1 MHPFPSTDHLEACSS
16 VRPHYHEIMVHYA
29 AGFLD
34 EVKRVIILGGGDNLL
49 LHEVLK
55 YESLELAVILEL
67 DQVVVRSAYQHFGA
81 YPHWNDD
88 RVNYYFGDAAKS
100 LPMLPREYYG
110 TFDLVFID
118 LQTWIIEMLGLV
130 EISSNL
136 LKSGGFI
143 MRNED
148 RGFGT
153 NEGFARHVVDLY
165 TPNIP
170 AWCAQSVT
178 MGSNDVDV
186 FNRPW
191 KPHKNVNNLYFHPEQ
206 EAGRFYDWYSYR
218 KNDDICKGLENN
230 KERGLAQSASS
241 DEDSASGILMIIEAE
256 DIGISLESSS
266 SVSSILGE
274 ALRKVGMTEVSTKQY
289 FSDDGDV
296 GNVADYTLVHVMS
309 EGYVVARIS
318 PRLRYAA
325 VDIMLWGRFD
335 RQEAAKSEILDAFGI
350 DSARKKGTRNLVSFY
365 RIVTGG
371 MMGASS
377 WDEDRQKRGPPPTR
391 RGTNPCSLDQKTPGP
406 RDGAV
411 TSKDVDI
418 AIDESLAFIRD
429 IDAEA
434 VVVVVCGERSTSST
448 CSAKKVVE
456 KDRGLK
462 IATIFTCPSLSDTKY
477 PIDSTQLYACELDT
491 LETLRGVKQ
500 TENKSI
506 GGIVIDQDVPIAMG
520 QILNKIFGN
529 VFERSKLLQTNFAI
543 LAAVPVES
551 PGGDPVSSSS
561 WRRVFMDR
569 FRTKIVVIGP
579 SFGADISFDNSDSSS
594 RLALDIFYAND
605 TENFYQLLDNVVQ
618 RMKMETKLSAEINY
632 VQNGVNPY
640 LAEYEPEEVFTDSQY
655 RNVQATL
662 STDDKNLSKEEV
674 LYGQQT
680 IFQFVVGDDNVK
692 FSCSRLRNVLRQAL
706 TLIRGGGGEGSEQV
720 YDAVYDDLGQGCVVF
735 LGWSHGN
742 AVLLWNGAQ
751 SLDVN
756 LFMQGGETMKARDE
770 FGDLIKKY
778 LNLQIVL
785 RDDQPRGVGTS

>member
-1 MHPFPSTDHLEACSS
+1 
-16 VRPHYHEIMVHYA
+16 
-29 AGFLD
+29 
-34 EVKRVIILGGGDNLL
+34 
-49 LHEVLK
+49 
-55 YESLELAVILEL
+55 
-67 DQVVVRSAYQHFGA
+67 
-81 YPHWNDD
+81 
-88 RVNYYFGDAAKS
+88 
-100 LPMLPREYYG
+100 
-110 TFDLVFID
+110 
-118 LQTWIIEMLGLV
+118 
-130 EISSNL
+130 
-136 LKSGGFI
+136 

-148 RGFGT
+148 GGFGT
-153 NEGFARHVVDLY
+153 NEGFARHTVDLY
-165 TPNIP
+165 IPNIP
-170 AWCAQSVT
+170 AWCAQGIT

-191 KPHKNVNNLYFHPEQ
+191 KPHKNVKNLYFHPEQ
-206 EAGRFYDWYSYR
+206 EADRFYDWYSYR
-218 KNDDICKGLENN
+218 KNDGIC
-230 KERGLAQSASS
+230 RGSESDKDHSPAQSASS
-241 DEDSASGILMIIEAE
+241 EEDSASGILMIIEAE
-256 DIGISLESSS
+256 HIGISLESSS
-266 SVSSILGE
+266 SVSSILSA
-274 ALRKVGMTEVSTKQY
+274 ALREVGMTEVSTKQY

-296 GNVADYTLVHVMS
+296 GNGADYTLVHVMS
-309 EGYVVARIS
+309 EGYTVARIS

-325 VDIMLWGRFD
+325 VDLMLWGRFD
-335 RQEAAKSEILDAFGI
+335 RQEAAKSKILDAFGI
-350 DSARKKGTRNLVSFY
+350 GSATRKKGTWNLVSSY

-371 MMGASS
+371 MIGASS
-377 WDEDRQKRGPPPTR
+377 WDEDREKLGPPPTR
-391 RGTNPCSLDQKTPGP
+391 RGTSPCSLDQKTPEP
-406 RDGAV
+406 RGGAV

-448 CSAKKVVE
+448 CSAKKVAE
-456 KDRGLK
+456 KDKGLK
-462 IATIFTCPSLSDTKY
+462 IATIFTCASLPNTKD
-477 PIDSTQLYACELDT
+477 PIDSAQLYACKLDT

-506 GGIVIDQDVPIAMG
+506 GGIVIDQDVPKAMG
-520 QILNKIFGN
+520 QILNSVFGN
-529 VFERSKLLQTNFAI
+529 VFERSKLLQTNFAV
-543 LAAVPVES
+543 LAATPVES
-551 PGGDPVSSSS
+551 SGGDPLSSSS

-579 SFGADISFDNSDSSS
+579 AFGADISFDNNDRSS

-618 RMKMETKLSAEINY
+618 RIKRETKLSAEINY
-632 VQNGVNPY
+632 VKNGVNPY

-655 RNVQATL
+655 RKVQATL

-674 LYGQQT
+674 LYGFQT
-680 IFQFVVGDDNVK
+680 IFQFVVGDDDAK

-735 LGWSHGN
+735 LGWSSGN

-756 LFMQGGETMKARDE
+756 RFMQGEETMEARDK
-770 FGDLIKKY
+770 FGDMIKEY